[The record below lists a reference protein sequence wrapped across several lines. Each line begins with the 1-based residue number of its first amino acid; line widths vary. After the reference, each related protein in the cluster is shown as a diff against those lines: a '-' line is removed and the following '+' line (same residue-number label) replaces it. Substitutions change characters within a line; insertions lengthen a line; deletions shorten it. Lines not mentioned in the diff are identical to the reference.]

1 MPSSKFELRGLVVS
15 GVGVAWKYVKE
26 YEHIFERLLGAK
38 PYPGTLNVLLPD
50 CYSNIL
56 AGVKPHVIQPP
67 RPGLC
72 EAYVYAGWLGGI
84 RVVIVKPAKT
94 VHDCRVVEVVAP
106 VKLRD
111 LLGIKDGDVVKI
123 EIDP

>member
-1 MPSSKFELRGLVVS
+1 LPSSKFELRGVVVS
-15 GVGVAWKYVKE
+15 GVGVAWKYVEE

-56 AGVKPHVIQPP
+56 AGVKPRVIQPP

-72 EAYVYAGWLGGI
+72 KAYVYTGWLGGI
-84 RVVIVKPAKT
+84 KVVIVKPTKT
-94 VHDCRVVEVVAP
+94 IHDCRVVEVVAP

-111 LLGIKDGDVVKI
+111 LLGIKDGDVVEI
-123 EIDP
+123 EIDS